1 MLKKIALSAIGL
13 TLISGAALADGADNF
28 RALRHEAQATSTQQQ
43 QPSANM
49 QQGAQDAAQQN
60 TNS

>member
-28 RALRHEAQATSTQQQ
+28 RAQRQEAQAASVQQ
-43 QPSANM
+43 QPSAGM
-49 QQGAQDAAQQN
+49 QQDAQNTTTQQN